1 MSTLVNDGKIMTH
14 IKDAEFLA
22 TFDDILAC
30 VSFFV
35 AAAFVVFLYCVVCP
49 PGNAA
54 HYKIVN
60 EHVTRI
66 K

>member
-1 MSTLVNDGKIMTH
+1 MI
-14 IKDAEFLA
+14 
-22 TFDDILAC
+22 DDILAC
-30 VSFFV
+30 AGFFV
-35 AAAFVVFLYCVVCP
+35 AVAFVALLYCVACP

-60 EHVTRI
+60 EHVIRI

>member
-1 MSTLVNDGKIMTH
+1 MMTH
-14 IKDAEFLA
+14 ITDAEFLA
-22 TFDDILAC
+22 NFDDILAC
-30 VSFFV
+30 ASFFV

-49 PGNAA
+49 HGNAA

>member
-1 MSTLVNDGKIMTH
+1 MTN
-14 IKDAEFLA
+14 ITDTELFA

-30 VSFFV
+30 AIFFV
-35 AAAFVVFLYCVVCP
+35 AAAFVVFLYCVACP

-60 EHVTRI
+60 EHVIRI